1 MSRPAAS
8 WPASGGGS
16 GVFFW
21 VGGFL
26 LLQAERQRKSWKGIP
41 DCGTFTVQLGKLRP
55 ARGQLPKFTEREKE
69 SRVVCL
75 DF

>member
-1 MSRPAAS
+1 M
-8 WPASGGGS
+8 
-16 GVFFW
+16 
-21 VGGFL
+21 